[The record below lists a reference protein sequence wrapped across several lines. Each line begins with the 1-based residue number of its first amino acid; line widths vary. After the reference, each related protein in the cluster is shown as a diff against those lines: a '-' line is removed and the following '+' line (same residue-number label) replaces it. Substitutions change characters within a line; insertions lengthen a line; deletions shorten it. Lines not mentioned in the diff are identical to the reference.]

1 VLHYGG
7 DDRLWDW
14 GNLAMTLSTQNLAL
28 QRGHRILVENFD
40 LTLASGEGIALRG
53 ANGSGKTTL
62 LRALAGLHEPRA
74 GTISGTAIDDGPPQ
88 ISFLGHFDPIKAGQ
102 KLGDQLLFW
111 ANVSGREGK
120 VIDGI
125 VQQMGLSRQMGL
137 QGGVLSAGQRRR
149 ASLARLL
156 LEDRPIWLLDEPAAP
171 LDGDGRTLLGEA
183 LDAHRAK
190 GGMFIAAV
198 HDDLPGLATQ
208 TIWLTTA

>member
-1 VLHYGG
+1 
-7 DDRLWDW
+7 
-14 GNLAMTLSTQNLAL
+14 MTVIADKITL

-40 LTLASGEGIALRG
+40 LTLASGDGIALRG
-53 ANGSGKTTL
+53 PNGSGKTTL

-74 GTISGTAIDDGPPQ
+74 GTISGNAIDDGPPQ
-88 ISFLGHFDPIKAGQ
+88 ISFLGHLDPIKASQ
-102 KLGDQLLFW
+102 KLGDQLMFW
-111 ANVSGREGK
+111 ANVCGRDYK
-120 VIDGI
+120 AIDGI
-125 VQQMGLSRQMGL
+125 IQQMGLSRQVGL

-171 LDGDGRTLLGEA
+171 LDADGRTLLGEV

-208 TIWLTTA
+208 TIWLTPA

>member
-1 VLHYGG
+1 
-7 DDRLWDW
+7 
-14 GNLAMTLSTQNLAL
+14 MTVIADKITL

-40 LTLASGEGIALRG
+40 LTLASGDGIALRG
-53 ANGSGKTTL
+53 PNGSGKTTL

-74 GTISGTAIDDGPPQ
+74 GTISGNAIDDGPPQ
-88 ISFLGHFDPIKAGQ
+88 ISFLGHLDPIKASQ
-102 KLGDQLLFW
+102 KLGDQLMFW
-111 ANVSGREGK
+111 ANASGRDYMA
-120 VIDGI
+120 IDGI
-125 VQQMGLSRQMGL
+125 IQQMGLSRQVGL

-171 LDGDGRTLLGEA
+171 LDADGRTLLGEV

>member
-1 VLHYGG
+1 LCWTAHEKGSP
-7 DDRLWDW
+7 L
-14 GNLAMTLSTQNLAL
+14 TLIADNIML
-28 QRGHRILVENFD
+28 QRGQRVLLENFT
-40 LTLASGEGIALRG
+40 LTLKAGDGITLRG

-74 GTISGTAIDDGPPQ
+74 GTITGASSDDGPPL
-88 ISFLGHFDPIKAGQ
+88 ISFLGHLDPIKASQ
-102 KLGDQLLFW
+102 RLGDQLAFW
-111 ANVSGREGK
+111 AHVAGK
-120 VIDGI
+120 GSTAIAHI
-125 VQQMGLSRQMGL
+125 ISQMGLSRQASL

-171 LDGDGRTLLGEA
+171 LDSEGRALLGRV

-190 GGMFIAAV
+190 GGMFVAAV

-208 TIWLTTA
+208 TISLSAP